1 MSDKVFKESGA
12 IQVLSIQM
20 SKQGVNEFTLA
31 NNEILLAVFCQGRG
45 DVTFSEKKIF
55 AVEKEYV
62 MICGGIGRNEI
73 SVCTEDL
80 PESQVILVVLTGIC
94 MPEKMKRGCLR
105 NQSSKIVSMLI
116 REIGEKQFG
125 YVSNCESLINML
137 LILLHRECNQAEER
151 LTDLER
157 RKYCEKVNSYVQ
169 KHYLD
174 NPSMEF
180 LANKFGYSGNAQMLR
195 RDFLRFYG
203 VTPVAIS
210 KVKKL
215 EEAKRLLVTTT
226 YSMNE
231 IAVILKYKSNT
242 HFGADFKRSTG
253 MTPVEYRKNIRAERE
268 KQIQAEN
275 HQMNLEEYLAKT
287 CRISVRIFIYSSTF
301 IP

>member
-195 RDFLRFYG
+195 RDR
-203 VTPVAIS
+203 
-210 KVKKL
+210 
-215 EEAKRLLVTTT
+215 
-226 YSMNE
+226 
-231 IAVILKYKSNT
+231 KS
-242 HFGADFKRSTG
+242 
-253 MTPVEYRKNIRAERE
+253 V
-268 KQIQAEN
+268 
-275 HQMNLEEYLAKT
+275 
-287 CRISVRIFIYSSTF
+287 V
-301 IP
+301 

>member
-62 MICGGIGRNEI
+62 MICGGMGRNEI

-137 LILLHRECNQAEER
+137 FILLHRECNQAEER

-287 CRISVRIFIYSSTF
+287 C
-301 IP
+301 